1 MNQENRIDYLI
12 NYLKENEDSNIF
24 KSNIDFEDI
33 DEKRNYLRALMN
45 VRIPYDLS
53 DDYIKIQDEYLR
65 QRIIE
70 KGVTDINDLT
80 PIENDIYLWQ
90 GDITTLKCDAI
101 VNAANSQMLGCFLP
115 NHKCIDNAIHT
126 YAGAQLRNECYKIMQ
141 KQGHE
146 EKTGDCKITN
156 AYNLPCRYILHT
168 VGPIVQGE
176 LNQEHKDLLK
186 SCYLSCIKKAEEY
199 KLNSIAFCCISTGVF
214 GFPQKEAAMIAINTI
229 KEYKHKTNSSIK
241 IIFNVFKDNGFK
253 IYNDLLK

>member
-53 DDYIKIQDEYLR
+53 NDYIKIQDEYLR

-80 PIENDIYLWQ
+80 TIENDIYLWQ

-101 VNAANSQMLGCFLP
+101 VNAANSGMTGCYMP
-115 NHKCIDNAIHT
+115 CHDCIDNFIHT
-126 YAGAQLRNECYKIMQ
+126 YAGIQLRNECDKIIK

-146 EKTGDCKITN
+146 EV
-156 AYNLPCRYILHT
+156 H
-168 VGPIVQGE
+168 
-176 LNQEHKDLLK
+176 
-186 SCYLSCIKKAEEY
+186 
-199 KLNSIAFCCISTGVF
+199 
-214 GFPQKEAAMIAINTI
+214 
-229 KEYKHKTNSSIK
+229 
-241 IIFNVFKDNGFK
+241 
-253 IYNDLLK
+253 

>member
-53 DDYIKIQDEYLR
+53 DDYIKIQDEYLK

-90 GDITTLKCDAI
+90 GDITT
-101 VNAANSQMLGCFLP
+101 
-115 NHKCIDNAIHT
+115 
-126 YAGAQLRNECYKIMQ
+126 
-141 KQGHE
+141 
-146 EKTGDCKITN
+146 
-156 AYNLPCRYILHT
+156 
-168 VGPIVQGE
+168 
-176 LNQEHKDLLK
+176 
-186 SCYLSCIKKAEEY
+186 
-199 KLNSIAFCCISTGVF
+199 
-214 GFPQKEAAMIAINTI
+214 
-229 KEYKHKTNSSIK
+229 
-241 IIFNVFKDNGFK
+241 
-253 IYNDLLK
+253 